1 MKDDEK
7 TEVDIF
13 TDPSEITEDM
23 IKAALA
29 DILVML
35 SNRAKNKEG
44 K

>member
-1 MKDDEK
+1 MKDDKK

-23 IKAALA
+23 VKAALA

-35 SNRAKNKEG
+35 SNRAESKED